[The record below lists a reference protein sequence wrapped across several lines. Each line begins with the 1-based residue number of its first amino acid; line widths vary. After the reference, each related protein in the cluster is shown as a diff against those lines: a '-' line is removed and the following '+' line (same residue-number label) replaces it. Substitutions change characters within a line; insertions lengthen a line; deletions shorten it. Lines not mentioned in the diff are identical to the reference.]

1 MIRVAAVELQTD
13 RSHASTPP
21 KGGTRETHRSSIVTL
36 DRELGYVSTRCK
48 VAVGTTNHDA
58 AQARALCRQHGESLL
73 ELSPHVCAKGVELA
87 RVLQSDCCYLL
98 LGGRCCGACARGCCL
113 SACQQCVMR
122 MGRARD
128 VELVVNMHTNLND
141 MLPVTKAAHR
151 VIA

>member
-1 MIRVAAVELQTD
+1 VELQTD

-21 KGGTRETHRSSIVTL
+21 KGGTRETHRSSVVTL
-36 DRELGYVSTRCK
+36 DRELGDVSARCK

-73 ELSPHVCAKGVELA
+73 ELTPHVCAKGVELA

-98 LGGRCCGACARGCCL
+98 LGGRCCAWCMRAHAVCL

-122 MGRARD
+122 MGRAQD
-128 VELVVNMHTNLND
+128 VELVVNMHTIRTD
-141 MLPVTKAAHR
+141 RPPVTKAAHR